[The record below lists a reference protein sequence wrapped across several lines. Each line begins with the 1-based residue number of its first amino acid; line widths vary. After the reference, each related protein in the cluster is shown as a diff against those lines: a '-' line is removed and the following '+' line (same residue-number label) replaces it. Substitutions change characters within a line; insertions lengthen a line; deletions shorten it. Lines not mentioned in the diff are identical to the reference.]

1 MKSDDTFF
9 SRTKKNIVNTLYLND
24 RRKLSPILIGVV
36 GSFPNIIFMSYVGLY
51 LKDIGT
57 LAWLIGL
64 ILALRNIYQLFLR
77 VPLGQFSQ
85 MIGRKPLLISGVSFY
100 VISLFLLS
108 LSTSWV
114 LVLVAI
120 SFLALGMSCFW
131 PVLFAY
137 IGDVEEDNVG
147 KLQGRVFQGTDVGT
161 ILGSLLAVYFL
172 KILNLGFQTLFA
184 WGSGIS
190 LVGVVG
196 IALFMPEVL
205 KKENRLQVES
215 KMKALGSSF
224 LSMFRNLFIVSKQI
238 KLSYIYLMQLAI
250 AFLEYMVTAFFPFL
264 VVAKGFPEDV
274 VAKIFWI
281 SAGVLILFKPY
292 FGRLID
298 KLGYQVPVVVTLLI
312 SSTMLVM
319 MVIVKKLPLLIVF
332 YIFYSASSLTSY
344 LAVNTGTTRES
355 KLSQRGMA
363 LGALGFYVSFS
374 RSISTLA
381 LTPIWEKYGIN
392 YVFIST
398 AVITTVIAVGVFLAF
413 LIVKRKKE
421 NGNKQER
428 VDIPY
433 FYKEK

>member
-1 MKSDDTFF
+1 
-9 SRTKKNIVNTLYLND
+9 
-24 RRKLSPILIGVV
+24 
-36 GSFPNIIFMSYVGLY
+36 MSYVGLY

-172 KILNLGFQTLFA
+172 KTLNLGFQTLFA

-355 KLSQRGMA
+355 KLSQRGM
-363 LGALGFYVSFS
+363 
-374 RSISTLA
+374 
-381 LTPIWEKYGIN
+381 
-392 YVFIST
+392 
-398 AVITTVIAVGVFLAF
+398 
-413 LIVKRKKE
+413 
-421 NGNKQER
+421 
-428 VDIPY
+428 
-433 FYKEK
+433 